1 MVGSRIG
8 FALDLSTNAK
18 NGLGLIW
25 VCVEVKFWGLFMEF
39 FWWKKRGGRRK
50 NDGQRRRMDDTMKD
64 RVLFRQNRERERER
78 ERVLMWVGVGRLN
91 NNNKNE

>member
-18 NGLGLIW
+18 NGLRLIW

-39 FWWKKRGGRRK
+39 FSERREGEEEKIMGRE
-50 NDGQRRRMDDTMKD
+50 GEM
-64 RVLFRQNRERERER
+64 
-78 ERVLMWVGVGRLN
+78 
-91 NNNKNE
+91 